1 MGKDSSFRICIAFL
15 LIVQLACWS
24 LTLLDLLHPGKP
36 HALMRNI
43 MDLVSLFFSRQSTT
57 ALLSYRDIKAL
68 MY

>member
-15 LIVQLACWS
+15 LIVQIACWS

-36 HALMRNI
+36 HAIMRTTV
-43 MDLVSLFFSRQSTT
+43 DLVSLYFSRQSS
-57 ALLSYRDIKAL
+57 ALLSYQDIKAF